1 MINKQFYPTP
11 NALANR
17 MWEKIKGTPQ
27 WLLEPSAGRA
37 NLLENYSNKYRNVDC
52 LELDLDNA
60 AILRS
65 KGLSVVGH
73 DFLSF
78 TTPKQYSHIL
88 MNPPFRTGVSHV
100 MHAWDNILSNGQ
112 IVAIINA
119 ECIKNPNDKQKRRLV
134 KLLEQE
140 GNEVEF
146 IESAFMHEDV
156 ERKTTVE
163 VALISLT
170 KTRNVAL
177 DYSFL
182 DDLTAGDFPNTQDQQ
197 PDKTC
202 PTDNQLA
209 IPQSV
214 ITNAVVVYNAA
225 CRALR
230 REIDITK
237 SLRQTTR
244 YYTNLLEESILRP
257 VDDDGEKPQP
267 RASLY
272 SDSQDQKLHYNA
284 RLADLKERAWS
295 TVLTQTDIGKNLS
308 SAVLKDLTSRF
319 EQVKALEFTE
329 LNILSFLQGL
339 AAQSSDMQMQM
350 LCEVHRELVSYGHE
364 NQIYYKGWK
373 SNDKHR
379 VAFRIKSS
387 RIILPLRRSF
397 MGSVSYT
404 ELEKFKDID
413 KALDLLS
420 GHQQSTYA
428 LSRTIESHAK
438 SGSARIAAG
447 HFEIRMYSES
457 IHLYPLDPKL
467 IDTLNLWVG
476 RYRNWIPPTT
486 SPTDNDAFWRQY
498 NEADKFQ
505 KVLIESPLTQRT
517 TVWRLMNPRADDD
530 HSESSAFNK
539 ALERAATHIGLDMK
553 FNQINHEEPGTELS
567 VL

>member
-37 NLLENYSNKYRNVDC
+37 NLLENYRNKYRNVDC

-230 REIDITK
+230 REIDITR